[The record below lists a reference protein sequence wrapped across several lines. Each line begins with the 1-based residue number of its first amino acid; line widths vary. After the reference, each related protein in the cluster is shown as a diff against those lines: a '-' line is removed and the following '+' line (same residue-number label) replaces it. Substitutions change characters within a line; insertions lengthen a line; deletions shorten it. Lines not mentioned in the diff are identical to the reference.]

1 METRASYRK
10 RKKMKKVYKI
20 ILIICII
27 VFIISAIF
35 IAKWIIDN
43 NNIKDIDKN
52 LKEDNVASEK
62 KADKDK
68 TENVNP
74 PENPEDDYWYYIT
87 MDMLSADFNELKKK
101 NPDTV
106 AFVKVNGTNVNY
118 PVVQTDDN
126 SYYLNHAFDG
136 TKNSAGW
143 VFADY
148 RSDLTNFGYNTI
160 IYGHSRYNQ
169 TMFGSLKKVL
179 NKSWYSNKD
188 NHIIKLSTPSHNT
201 LWQIFSIYTIP
212 AESYYITTQFDTN
225 SYNTFLSTIKGRS
238 QIDFSAGVN
247 TNDKVL
253 TLSTCNNDAGTERL
267 VIHAKLI
274 KKENR

>member
-10 RKKMKKVYKI
+10 RKKKKKIYKT

-27 VFIISAIF
+27 VFIISLVFVI
-35 IAKWIIDN
+35 KWFYDN
-43 NNIKDIDKN
+43 NKIKDIDKN
-52 LKEDNVASEK
+52 LKDDKVATEK
-62 KADKDK
+62 KANKSK
-68 TENVNP
+68 SENINP
-74 PENPEDDYWYYIT
+74 PKDPEDDYWYYIT
-87 MDMLSADFNELKKK
+87 MDMLSADFDELKKK

-118 PVVQTDDN
+118 PVVQTNNN
-126 SYYLNHAFDG
+126 SYYLSHAFDRS
-136 TKNSAGW
+136 KNNAGW

-148 RSDLTNFGYNTI
+148 RSNLTNFGYNTI

-169 TMFGSLKKVL
+169 TMFGSLKRVL
-179 NKSWYSNKD
+179 KKSWYSNKD
-188 NHIIKLSTPSHNT
+188 NHIIKLSTPTHNT
-201 LWQIFSIYTIP
+201 LWQIFSIYTTKV
-212 AESYYITTQFDTN
+212 ESYYITTDFNND
-225 SYNTFLSTIKGRS
+225 SYNTFLKTIKNRS
-238 QIDFSAGVN
+238 QIDFSANVN
-247 TNDKVL
+247 TNDKIL